1 MTLAAWSV
9 LLVAGVAAGA
19 SACAALI
26 VPFRGLWI
34 AATTG
39 VASLLTLAGAT
50 AVVWRL
56 AGRIDTMVASG
67 AIGIGA
73 VLGGFALAAAV
84 WPELARRAEPGR
96 PSIDAIAPADER
108 VRVVVL
114 ADAEPERYS
123 PRYVAAMMRELQ
135 ESDIP
140 VPPEAVRTLFYAQE
154 RGRYS
159 KLGMSPAR
167 VVARAVAERLSPL
180 LSEEGLEG
188 EATAAF
194 CTGGP
199 SLAEAIAAGFAGGG
213 RRFVVAL
220 LAASDS
226 RRSDI
231 ARREVDA
238 LELWRHG
245 VEVAYTTPLWSSA
258 AITEA
263 VAARILDAFNGAPR
277 DEDGVVLVSEGQPW
291 QWEQTH
297 PAASEHA
304 TFLSQRI
311 RAELVRAGM
320 SGDRVR
326 TAWLE
331 WDEPD
336 VTEAVRHLAALG
348 SRRILVVPATLP
360 FDGIDTMI
368 DLRATA
374 EQTSVDDGVHVAV
387 APAWGDDPVVARA
400 LAERILEAERDLP

>member
-19 SACAALI
+19 AACATLI
-26 VPFRGLWI
+26 VPFRALWI
-34 AATTG
+34 AVTT
-39 VASLLTLAGAT
+39 AT
-50 AVVWRL
+50 ASTFALASATALVWRL
-56 AGRIDTMVASG
+56 AGRVDTMVASG
-67 AIGIGA
+67 AIGVGA

-96 PSIDAIAPADER
+96 PAIDAAAPADDR
-108 VRVVVL
+108 VRVIVL
-114 ADAEPERYS
+114 SDAEPERYS
-123 PRYVAAMMRELQ
+123 PRWVAAMMRELQ

-140 VPPEAVRTLFYAQE
+140 VPPEAVRTIFYAQE
-154 RGRYS
+154 RGRYAR
-159 KLGMSPAR
+159 LGMSPSR

-180 LSEEGLEG
+180 LSEAGLED

-199 SLAEAIAAGFAGGG
+199 SLAEAIAAGFADGG

-226 RRSDI
+226 RRIDI

-258 AITEA
+258 AIAEA

-277 DEDGVVLVSEGQPW
+277 EEDGVVLVSEGQPW
-291 QWEQTH
+291 QWDQTH

-336 VTEAVRHLAALG
+336 VTEVVRHLAALG
-348 SRRILVVPATLP
+348 SRRILVVPATMP
-360 FDGIDTMI
+360 FDGIDTLI
-368 DLRATA
+368 DLRSAA
-374 EQTSVDDGVHVAV
+374 DQASENDGVNVAV
-387 APAWGDDPVVARA
+387 APAWGDDPVVAQA
-400 LAERILEAERDLP
+400 LAERILEAEDDLP